1 MTPDE
6 QERLERSRFTVLSAA
21 RASGVALMLIG
32 LWIWHGDIVRD
43 GGFVQLGGP
52 LFILGFVESL
62 ILPQI
67 LARKWRS
74 PREP

>member
-1 MTPDE
+1 MTSEDR
-6 QERLERSRFTVLSAA
+6 ERLERTRFAVLSAA
-21 RASGVALMLIG
+21 RASGAVLMLVG

-43 GGFVQLGGP
+43 GGSIALGGP
-52 LFILGFVESL
+52 IFILGFVESL